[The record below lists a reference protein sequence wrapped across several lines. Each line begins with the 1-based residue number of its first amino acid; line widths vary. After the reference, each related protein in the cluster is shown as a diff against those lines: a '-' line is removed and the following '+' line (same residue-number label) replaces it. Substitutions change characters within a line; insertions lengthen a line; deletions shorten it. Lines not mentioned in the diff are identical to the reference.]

1 MSDNKF
7 DDIRPYNDSELREAI
22 GRISQWNLI
31 PQILRFI
38 YPQVPVE
45 ESMRRLQNVQTVKE
59 LQCTF
64 MYDAV
69 CRIIKTTSQ
78 GFTCSGFDYIR
89 RGKPS
94 LFISNHRDI
103 TLDAFLLQM
112 VFIERQRDTSYIVFG
127 NNLMESPLLRDLFL
141 SNKLIQMERGG
152 GNPMA
157 FYRSLQHLS
166 LYLHQLIV
174 DEHQSVW
181 IAQKNGRSKDGIDST
196 APAIIKMLT
205 LGSDKPAEQTL
216 ADLNIIPVAVSY
228 EWDPC
233 DILKSS
239 ELYKRSLGEYH
250 KVEGEDT
257 NSVTTGIIG
266 PKGHIHLAIG
276 KPLTSAELT
285 GEKTTGEKDMA
296 EHVANVLDRRIQK
309 LYKLMPT
316 NYLAYDMLSGT
327 TQHRQY
333 YSSEVKNMFLQ
344 RMNQLPQGD
353 CQRIFLEMYA
363 NPVISSQQKEN

>member
-1 MSDNKF
+1 MDEINF
-7 DDIRPYNDSELREAI
+7 DDIRPYYDCELPSAI
-22 GRISQWNLI
+22 DRISKWELI

-45 ESMRRLQNVQTVKE
+45 QSMEKLRNVKTVKE
-59 LQCTF
+59 LQTTF
-64 MYDAV
+64 MFDAIRRV
-69 CRIIKTTSQ
+69 VNTTSQ
-78 GFTCSGFDYIR
+78 GFTHSGFDYLR
-89 RGKPS
+89 RDKPC

-112 VFIERQRDTSYIVFG
+112 ILIERKRETSYIVFG
-127 NNLMESPLLRDLFL
+127 NNLLETPLMRDLFL
-141 SNKLIQMERGG
+141 SNHLVQMERG

-166 LYLHQLIV
+166 QYIHHLIV
-174 DEHQSVW
+174 DQRQSVW

-205 LGSDKPAEQTL
+205 LGSTKPAEQAL

-233 DILKSS
+233 DQMKAN
-239 ELYKRSLGEYH
+239 ELYHKAHGGYQ

-266 PKGHIHLAIG
+266 PKGHIHLSIG
-276 KPLTSAELT
+276 KPLTTAEIN
-285 GEKTTGEKDMA
+285 GEKAVGEKDLA
-296 EHVANVLDRRIQK
+296 DHIAAVLDRRIQK

-316 NYLAYDMLSGT
+316 NYLAYDMLTGSS
-327 TQHRQY
+327 QHRHH
-333 YSSEVKNMFLQ
+333 YSAETKNQFLQ
-344 RMNQLPQGD
+344 RMNLLPEGD
-353 CQRIFLEMYA
+353 CRRIFMEMYA
-363 NPVISSQQKEN
+363 NPVISAQQKED

>member
-1 MSDNKF
+1 METNLF

-22 GRISQWNLI
+22 GRISQWSLI

-38 YPQVPVE
+38 YPEVPVE
-45 ESMRRLQNVQTVKE
+45 DSMKQLRSVQTVKD
-59 LQCTF
+59 LQTTF
-64 MYDAV
+64 MYDAI

-89 RGKPS
+89 RDRPC
-94 LFISNHRDI
+94 LYISNHRDI
-103 TLDAFLLQM
+103 TLDAFLLQKEL
-112 VFIERQRDTSYIVFG
+112 IDRQRDTSYIVFG

-141 SNKLIQMERGG
+141 SNKLVQMERGG
-152 GNPMA
+152 GNPRA

-166 LYLHQLIV
+166 QYLHHLIV
-174 DEHQSVW
+174 DKRQSVW

-205 LGSDKPAEQTL
+205 LGSEKPADQAL
-216 ADLNIIPVAVSY
+216 ADLNIIPMAISY

-233 DILKSS
+233 DLLKAT

-257 NSVTTGIIG
+257 NSVTTGIIA
-266 PKGHIHLAIG
+266 PKGHIHLSIG
-276 KPLTSAELT
+276 KPLTAAELS
-285 GEKTTGEKDMA
+285 GEQEAGKKDLA
-296 EHVANVLDRRIQK
+296 EHVAKVLDRRIQK

-316 NYLAYDMLSGT
+316 NYLAYDMLTGT
-327 TQHRQY
+327 NQHRQRY
-333 YSSEVKNMFLQ
+333 YSAETKNMFLQ

-353 CQRIFLEMYA
+353 CQQLFLKMYA
-363 NPVISSQQKEN
+363 NPVFSAQ

>member
-1 MSDNKF
+1 MSDNLF

-38 YPQVPVE
+38 YPQIPVE
-45 ESMRRLQNVQTVKE
+45 ESMKKLQSVQSVKE
-59 LQCTF
+59 LQFTF
-64 MYDAV
+64 MYDAI
-69 CRIIKTTSQ
+69 CRIVKTTSQ
-78 GFTCSGFDYIR
+78 GFTCSGFDYVR
-89 RGKPS
+89 RNKPC
-94 LFISNHRDI
+94 LYISNHRDI

-112 VFIERQRDTSYIVFG
+112 ILIGRQRDTSYIVFG
-127 NNLMESPLLRDLFL
+127 NNLMETPLLRDLFL
-141 SNKLIQMERGG
+141 SNKLVQMERGG
-152 GNPMA
+152 GNPRA

-166 LYLHQLIV
+166 QYLHRLIV
-174 DEHQSVW
+174 DERQSVW
-181 IAQKNGRSKDGIDST
+181 IAQKNGRSKNGIDST

-205 LGSDKPAEQTL
+205 LGSDTPAQQTI

-233 DILKSS
+233 DLLKAT
-239 ELYKRSLGEYH
+239 ELHKRSLGEYH

-276 KPLTSAELT
+276 KPLTAAEI
-285 GEKTTGEKDMA
+285 EADERDMA
-296 EHVANVLDRRIQK
+296 DHIAGVLDRRIQR

-316 NYLAYDMLSGT
+316 NYLAYDMLTGT
-327 TQHRQY
+327 SQHRQH

-344 RMNQLPQGD
+344 RMNQLPEGD

-363 NPVISSQQKEN
+363 NPVISAQQKEA